1 MIKKYNKCC
10 KYLGGKMKNKKI
22 LRDMKNPDDAVV
34 GIVVTVLLIGLAMTI
49 FVMLNTIYVPQW
61 LESSEAA
68 HMGEVSKQFTQLKY
82 ALDIQSTVDDSTAF
96 TTSVTLGNKEIPF
109 FNKGRTFDTLD
120 IINDAI
126 TIDFT
131 PGLSYTSDSL
141 IFSSGN
147 SYFVDQSYV
156 YEAGAII
163 ISQDEK
169 NMVYGNPTLIRTS
182 FIVDNSTGT
191 PRNIGANYMVYI
203 VEIDGI
209 PGKTNIR
216 GYGTYP
222 IYTQAIGS
230 SRDSIIQNLTSITIT
245 TNYPTAWK
253 TILEQAIEK
262 QWFGPSDPYQIS
274 LTSNSVKLTFDPSYV
289 FNFDIHSKT
298 IVTQI
303 AFGISE

>member
-1 MIKKYNKCC
+1 M
-10 KYLGGKMKNKKI
+10 
-22 LRDMKNPDDAVV
+22 
-34 GIVVTVLLIGLAMTI
+34 
-49 FVMLNTIYVPQW
+49 YVPQW
-61 LESSEAA
+61 LESSEAG
-68 HMGEVSKQFTQLKY
+68 HMEEVARQVTQLKY
-82 ALDIQSTVDDSTAF
+82 ALDIQSTVNDSTAF

-109 FNKGRTFDTLD
+109 FNKGRTYDTLD

-131 PGLSYTSDSL
+131 PGLSYTSDSV

-147 SYFVDQSYV
+147 SYFVNQVYV

-169 NMVYGNPTLIRTS
+169 NMVYGNPTLIRTD

-191 PRNIGANYMVYI
+191 PRNIGANITFYI

-209 PGKTNIR
+209 AGKTNLR

-222 IYTQAIGS
+222 IYTQAIGP
-230 SRDSIIQNLTSITIT
+230 SRDTFIHNLSSIMIT
-245 TNYPTAWK
+245 TNYPNAWK

-262 QWFGPSDPYQIS
+262 QWFGPLDPYQIF
-274 LTSNSVKLTFDPSYV
+274 LNSNSIKLTFDPSYE
-289 FNFDIHSKT
+289 FNFYIRSKT
-298 IVTQI
+298 IITQI
-303 AFGISE
+303 AFGLSE